1 MKTEEKILALQ
12 KTELFREAGE
22 KALQSLAERAVETKL
37 ERGEILFMAGEE
49 ARGLYV
55 IAKGSVR
62 AFRTSVDGREQ
73 TIHIE
78 RSGSTIAEVPVF
90 DNGIYPSNVAAE
102 ESSVLLFID
111 KRDVRQICLEYPQIA
126 LSAAKLL
133 AGRLR
138 RCAELVEFLS
148 LREVGQRLAH
158 LLLEEAKLKSAGENK
173 IVRFTLKVT
182 NQQIAARVGTV
193 REVISRAF
201 TRLQNDGLISIEG
214 RDVTIHDKDALRI
227 YAGNE

>member
-12 KTELFREAGE
+12 KTELFREADE
-22 KALQSLAERAVETKL
+22 KALQSLAERAVETRL

-55 IAKGSVR
+55 IANGSVR
-62 AFRTSVDGREQ
+62 AFRTSIDGREQ
-73 TIHIE
+73 TIHTE

-111 KRDVRQICLEYPQIA
+111 RRDVKQICLEYPQIA
-126 LSAAKLL
+126 LAAAKLL

-158 LLLEEAKLKSAGENK
+158 LLLEEAKLKSAGENNTVK
-173 IVRFTLKVT
+173 FALKVT

-201 TRLQNDGLISIEG
+201 TRLQNDGLISVKG

>member
-1 MKTEEKILALQ
+1 MNTEEKIVGLRKTQLFSEAEDAALQ
-12 KTELFREAGE
+12 
-22 KALQSLAERAVETKL
+22 ALAARAVETRL

-55 IAKGSVR
+55 IVKGSLR

-73 TIHIE
+73 TIHVE

-90 DNGIYPSNVAAE
+90 DNGIYPSNVSAE
-102 ESSVLLFID
+102 ETTIVLFID
-111 KRDVRQICLEYPQIA
+111 KRDVRQICMTYPQIA
-126 LSAAKLL
+126 LAAAKLL

-158 LLLEEAKLKSAGENK
+158 LLLEEAKLKG
-173 IVRFTLKVT
+173 VRQNESVKFTLKLT

-201 TRLQNDGLISIEG
+201 TRLQNDGFVLIQG
-214 RDVTIHDKDALRI
+214 REVTIHDEESLRV